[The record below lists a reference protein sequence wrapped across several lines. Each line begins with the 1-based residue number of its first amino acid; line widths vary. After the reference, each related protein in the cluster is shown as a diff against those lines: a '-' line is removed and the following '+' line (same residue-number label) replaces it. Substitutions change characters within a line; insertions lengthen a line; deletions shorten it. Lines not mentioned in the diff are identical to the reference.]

1 MTANK
6 GLSPITIGKEPL
18 TTYKQVSDEF
28 MSYFVDLI
36 KTLFEEDKPFVQT
49 DNDQDC
55 SFCPFMTL
63 CGRNPRSY

>member
-1 MTANK
+1 
-6 GLSPITIGKEPL
+6 
-18 TTYKQVSDEF
+18 

-36 KTLFEEDKPFVQT
+36 KTLFEEDTPFVQT